1 MTKSTDSLSSE
12 AINGLNGTCVVA
24 GDKSISHR
32 ALIFSSIAEGKTKI
46 RGLLKSKDVYSTLNA
61 LRELGVNISIQEQ
74 GLVEVTG
81 TGMHGLQTPSNS
93 LDLGNSGT
101 GVRLLMGLI
110 GSQQISATFI
120 GDKSLSKRPMRRITE
135 PLSQMGSRN

>member
-12 AINGLNGTCVVA
+12 AINGLNGTCTVV

-74 GLVEVTG
+74 GL
-81 TGMHGLQTPSNS
+81 L
-93 LDLGNSGT
+93 
-101 GVRLLMGLI
+101 
-110 GSQQISATFI
+110 
-120 GDKSLSKRPMRRITE
+120 
-135 PLSQMGSRN
+135 

>member
-12 AINGLNGTCVVA
+12 AINGLNGTCTVP

-61 LRELGVNISIQEQ
+61 LRDLGVNISIQEQ
-74 GLVEVTG
+74 SLVEVTG
-81 TGMHGLQTPSNS
+81 TGMHGLQTPSSS

-110 GSQQISATFI
+110 GSQ
-120 GDKSLSKRPMRRITE
+120 
-135 PLSQMGSRN
+135 